1 MGKKEKKKK
10 KKVKGAREEGIERV
24 EEKEV
29 QVERGAPSGL
39 SDDIEAWWNK
49 FDELEVDGK
58 LDLLYNTF
66 ATEEKKGF
74 WEELEL
80 FEAIDRV
87 FNDLASEGRIEEGIT
102 LLETLKE
109 QRPAQYMA
117 DYPYYDYY
125 LLHYYAPLGE
135 REQMKEII
143 KHFEEDPE
151 KGIEHISVALDIFRL
166 YGMAEETSRLSR
178 EAYKN

>member
-1 MGKKEKKKK
+1 MSKKEKKKK
-10 KKVKGAREEGIERV
+10 KEIKGMRGERFERV

-29 QVERGAPSGL
+29 LVEHDAPTGL
-39 SDDIEAWWNK
+39 SEDIEAWWNK
-49 FDELEVDGK
+49 FDELEVEDK

-66 ATEEKKGF
+66 ATEEKEEF
-74 WEELEL
+74 LEELEL
-80 FEAIDRV
+80 FEAVDRV
-87 FNDLASEGRIEEGIT
+87 FNDLASGGRIKEGIM

-117 DYPYYDYY
+117 KYPYYDYY

-151 KGIEHISVALDIFRL
+151 KGIDHILLLWIFSDYTAWR
-166 YGMAEETSRLSR
+166 RR
-178 EAYKN
+178 HPD